1 MPGGEQRQGNL
12 VGAVRQ
18 EDLAVREAEALDVVQ
33 ESVLLDVR
41 DAVFLAV
48 VLTEHEARQRAL
60 VREVDEPFVEC
71 GVLPEV
77 CEVALQAC
85 GRDLRLEGGEF
96 RFVDGQPC
104 SLSAG
109 EARVGHDVAPLVVAV
124 DRVLRRQS
132 RQDAEG
138 VDGHG
143 GIGFVE
149 LAQEGEELLDLC
161 RRRLLLAGRQQAA
174 VEQLV
179 DGEEDGVDRSL
190 GHFLEQPAAHGLRV
204 AGLRVVVLQL
214 VWRRH
219 DLRAADA
226 ARVDDELAAWR
237 AAVERHEDDMMR
249 RRFLR
254 RDRRA
259 GRMAQGPQ
267 IPETER
273 EEQHEHENEESAA
286 LSISFQR
293 DVHPFSTDV

>member
-1 MPGGEQRQGNL
+1 M
-12 VGAVRQ
+12 
-18 EDLAVREAEALDVVQ
+18 
-33 ESVLLDVR
+33 
-41 DAVFLAV
+41 
-48 VLTEHEARQRAL
+48 
-60 VREVDEPFVEC
+60 
-71 GVLPEV
+71 
-77 CEVALQAC
+77 
-85 GRDLRLEGGEF
+85 
-96 RFVDGQPC
+96 
-104 SLSAG
+104 
-109 EARVGHDVAPLVVAV
+109 
-124 DRVLRRQS
+124 
-132 RQDAEG
+132 
-138 VDGHG
+138 
-143 GIGFVE
+143 E

-161 RRRLLLAGRQQAA
+161 RCGLLLAGRQQAA
-174 VEQLV
+174 VEKLV
-179 DGEEDGVDRSL
+179 DGEEDGVGRSL

-273 EEQHEHENEESAA
+273 EERHEHENEESAA